1 MLDKDQ
7 KGQSLV
13 EISLALP
20 VLLLILV
27 GIMDLGRAYF
37 TFVSLADA
45 AGEGAAYAALHPTET
60 EKILNRT
67 ADASGG
73 LVILSTDMISV
84 THGSTGF
91 GNPITVTVEYDYDLL
106 TPIIQGWVPDGT
118 LTLRATSVQ
127 SILTGAAD

>member
-1 MLDKDQ
+1 MLRRDQ

-13 EISLALP
+13 EISLAMP

-27 GIMDLGRAYF
+27 GILDLGRAYF

-45 AGEGAAYAALHPTET
+45 AGEGAAYAAIYPTQT
-60 EKILNRT
+60 QNILNRT
-67 ADASGG
+67 ADASTGM
-73 LVILSTDMISV
+73 VVLSTDMITV
-84 THGSTGF
+84 THGLLDF
-91 GNPITVTVEYDYDLL
+91 GAPITVTVEYDYDLI

-127 SILTGAAD
+127 AIITGN

>member
-1 MLDKDQ
+1 MLRKDQ

-13 EISLALP
+13 EISLAMP

-27 GIMDLGRAYF
+27 GILDLGRAYF
-37 TFVSLADA
+37 TFISLADA
-45 AGEGAAYAALHPTET
+45 AGEGAAYAAIYPTQT

-73 LVILSTDMISV
+73 LVVLSTDMITI
-84 THGSTGF
+84 THGSLGF
-91 GNPITVTVEYDYDLL
+91 GQPITVTVEYDYDLI

-127 SILTGAAD
+127 SIITGN